1 MINFSVGVGW
11 IKLVILSANFDPIQ
25 SGMVLLC
32 VFFFLVVV
40 CFCLFFFFILRES
53 HFGWPNQSFQENVHR
68 KLKSYYQK
76 QLKNFPYINAS
87 NVNLPLFLK
96 KAHLASRDLVL

>member
-1 MINFSVGVGW
+1 MDDFSVGVRW

-25 SGMVLLC
+25 NGMVLLC
-32 VFFFLVVV
+32 FFFLVVV
-40 CFCLFFFFILRES
+40 CFCFVFFFILREI
-53 HFGWPNQSFQENVHR
+53 HFGWPNQAFQENVHR

-76 QLKNFPYINAS
+76 RLKNFPYINAS

>member
-40 CFCLFFFFILRES
+40 CFCLFFFF
-53 HFGWPNQSFQENVHR
+53 FN
-68 KLKSYYQK
+68 
-76 QLKNFPYINAS
+76 
-87 NVNLPLFLK
+87 
-96 KAHLASRDLVL
+96 RD